1 MVETAIKRGW
11 LRRIYAQV
19 TAGTFA
25 SLTLAL
31 ASAENARIDAV
42 SSGTISSVSGNGH
55 SVSFATQGDAPG
67 QDDFAACI
75 SELQD
80 TYDAARAALVAAGTP
95 SPSDA
100 NIYAEMMYRL
110 QPVRVTT
117 KDFSQMRWQA

>member
-25 SLTLAL
+25 SLTIAL
-31 ASAENARIDAV
+31 ANAENSRIDAV
-42 SSGTISSVSGNGH
+42 SSGTISSTSGNGH
-55 SVSFATQGDAPG
+55 SVSFATQGDSPG

-80 TYDAARAALVAAGTP
+80 TYDAARAALVAASVSTT
-95 SPSDA
+95 DA
-100 NIYAEMMYRL
+100 NIYAEMMDRL
-110 QPVRVTT
+110 QPVRVLT